1 LGGRPGRPGSRS
13 RFGGSGFVAFIV
25 LAALAASGC
34 QLLAGAGVPVGM
46 PGASA
51 LPIGSTSGESSG
63 GVGGA
68 VGEPEPDASFPGAG
82 PGLPRAVAT
91 YHAGRAT
98 IQLTDGTQVVLDRLN
113 RGPHLYAG
121 FGSLVRWSNDGGWY
135 LTITGAGAEA
145 DMGPPYLVLD
155 RVTGTEH
162 WTADEPRA
170 CAVQITTATPAGLR
184 GTAVCRGARWVDALD
199 TSIGGDHP
207 LVAGA
212 APFGATV
219 TFEAGP

>member
-13 RFGGSGFVAFIV
+13 LFGGSGFVAFIIFAV
-25 LAALAASGC
+25 LAASGC
-34 QLLAGAGVPVGM
+34 ELLAGAGVPVGL
-46 PGASA
+46 PGASE
-51 LPIGSTSGESSG
+51 LPIGGTSG

-68 VGEPEPDASFPGAG
+68 VGEPEPDTSFPAAG
-82 PGLPRAVAT
+82 PGVPRAVAT
-91 YHAGRAT
+91 FHVGRAT
-98 IQLTDGTQVVLDRLN
+98 IQLTDGTQVVLDRLD

-121 FGSLVRWSNDGGWY
+121 FGSLVRWSNEAGWY

-145 DMGPPYLVLD
+145 DMGPAYLALD
-155 RVTGTEH
+155 RVAGAGH

-170 CAVQITTATPAGLR
+170 CTVEVATATPAGLR

-199 TSIGGDHP
+199 TSITGDHP

-212 APFGATV
+212 APFGATI
-219 TFEAGP
+219 TFEARP